1 MARLLSFTYAG
12 LTIGNG
18 GSADYHLTGR
28 YRFTRD
34 YERATLTFE
43 VVVQNDDPDLFLAAE
58 AALVSAFSMPDQ
70 TLVVVLGASTR
81 HSFSP
86 AANTGFNTRANAR
99 KLGGQED
106 TARSARYEC
115 TVTVELPATLAGRA
129 GRRTSAVNVA
139 TSPSGRRTV
148 TISGTYTALGNR
160 AAREQFA
167 AAVTDYCNG
176 VLSGLGGTW
185 ELVGTPQAEADDQDK
200 VIRFQRVYR
209 EILYPQ
215 AQGKTDHA
223 AIIDPK
229 LTFRVMRSSG
239 DFAQT
244 LGSAAPLIDV
254 TATYEASVAFDETTD
269 LRSLY
274 ESTIRPYIL
283 DEAQK
288 VAGASVVVIVSEAP
302 EYDPG
307 ENVLRASIAMSAD
320 PGTSFLLARTSV
332 SDSIDKGLIFKPV
345 YNGNP
350 WARDV
355 YRGHGS
361 WVRTLTRTTVARGS
375 VMIAGSMVVS
385 DHGDPPQFPGFV
397 EVRELRQARP
407 WSIGLPGLAHLDLRA
422 TTTTYTYVRADEAP
436 ITGGTTER
444 GTTLGIDPGDT
455 GFGGSPAIL

>member
-1 MARLLSFTYAG
+1 MARLLAFTYAG

-18 GSADYHLTGR
+18 GSDDYHLTGH
-28 YRFTRD
+28 YRFIRD

-70 TLVVVLGASTR
+70 TLDVVLGASTR
-81 HSFSP
+81 LSFSP
-86 AANTGFNTRANAR
+86 AANTGFNTRASAR
-99 KLGGQED
+99 KMAGPDD

-115 TVTVELPATLAGRA
+115 TVTAELPASLAGRA
-129 GRRTSAVNVA
+129 GRRTSTVNVA

-167 AAVTDYCNG
+167 AEVDAYCNG

-185 ELVGTPQAEADDQDK
+185 ELAGTPQAEADDQDK

-223 AIIDPK
+223 AIIDPQV
-229 LTFRVMRSSG
+229 TFRLTRSSG
-239 DFAQT
+239 EFTQELGTAQ
-244 LGSAAPLIDV
+244 PLLELQ
-254 TATYEASVAFDETTD
+254 ATYSASVSFDETTD
-269 LRSLY
+269 LRTLY
-274 ESTIRPYIL
+274 EQTIRPYIVA
-283 DEAQK
+283 EAAR
-288 VAGASVVVIVSEAP
+288 VTGAGAVVVVSESP

-307 ENVLRASIAMSAD
+307 ENTVRASLSLMAD
-320 PGTSFLLARTSV
+320 PGSAFFLARTSV
-332 SDSIDKGLIFKPV
+332 SDSIDKGFIFKPV

-350 WARDV
+350 WARDK

-375 VMIAGSMVVS
+375 VVIAGNMVIS
-385 DHGDPPQFPGFV
+385 DHGEPPQFPGFV
-397 EVRELRQARP
+397 EVREARRANT
-407 WSIGLPGLAHLDLRA
+407 WAVGLPGFPQLDLRA
-422 TTTTYTYVRADEAP
+422 TSTTYTYVRADDAP
-436 ITGGTTER
+436 ITGGTT
-444 GTTLGIDPGDT
+444 GSTTLGIEPGVT